1 MNYIFLSA
9 SIPIKDRN
17 PKYFT
22 TVDVLAIREA
32 IRALVTVVLP
42 KTILVWG
49 GHPAITPIIRTVS
62 ENLNLNCKNH
72 LILYQSNWFEGQ
84 FPRDNEAFQKVVYAN
99 KKETKEESLK
109 EMRKHMIEDYA
120 YKAGIFIGGME
131 GVQEEFEAFTQ
142 AHPKAKLLP
151 VASTGAA
158 AKIIYDTQKEKF
170 PKALENEL
178 TYMDMFK
185 SLLKEIIE

>member
-32 IRALVTVVLP
+32 IRALVTVVIP

-62 ENLNLNCKNH
+62 ENLNLDCKNH

-84 FPRDNEAFQKVVYAN
+84 FPQDNEAFQKVIYTK
-99 KKETKEESLK
+99 KKETQQGKLQFPSFVKSACLCVSL
-109 EMRKHMIEDYA
+109 I
-120 YKAGIFIGGME
+120 
-131 GVQEEFEAFTQ
+131 
-142 AHPKAKLLP
+142 L
-151 VASTGAA
+151 
-158 AKIIYDTQKEKF
+158 
-170 PKALENEL
+170 
-178 TYMDMFK
+178 
-185 SLLKEIIE
+185 SLLISPVFP